1 MQTITA
7 RPRVLPATATARLA
21 AARRAPARA
30 IFTAAA
36 RGDPAGGEPEDVA
49 QKASGYDADDPDER
63 ESGKAP
69 QPRGIEPPQGD
80 GEGEEY
86 SMSDLA
92 KRGGDSESASESA
105 DVQDIE

>member
-7 RPRVLPATATARLA
+7 RLRVLPATRAARPA
-21 AARRAPARA
+21 AVRRAPARTV
-30 IFTAAA
+30 FAA
-36 RGDPAGGEPEDVA
+36 RGDPAGGEPEDAA
-49 QKASGYDADDPDER
+49 QKASGPAGYTGPNGR
-63 ESGKAP
+63 ESGKPA

-92 KRGGDSESASESA
+92 KRGGDTESA
-105 DVQDIE
+105 DEAADVKDVE